1 MNRLRTRRWMAGC
14 AAVTAMVGWGLVAP
28 PAAAAAEDPVEVLV
42 DGLNVHKDNVNGL
55 PYKGLGLIS
64 ANSTSNLLMDY
75 KAEHPAQY
83 WQLIDVLFGGQ
94 NPLINHVKM
103 EMGSDT
109 NNSTGSEAATM
120 RTATELADAS
130 RSPGFQLAA
139 DAKTVNPGL
148 KVSILRWT
156 MPYWVQTAWNAGTGR
171 DEMYQWYKETILDA
185 YQKYGYMVDYVNP
198 DTNETT
204 NPDISFIKYYKNAVL
219 TDTDFANPRYGIP
232 TDQRAAVETAYK
244 KMRIVA
250 SDENQTKNI
259 GPALLDDEDL
269 FEMVDAV
276 GYHYNTDDRYDGA
289 TTSSTYE
296 PYTKLATS
304 RDKEVWYSEGV
315 GSFGFTDYRVNN
327 TEGPGG
333 ASTGIGGLQSALDL
347 ANRSVKGYYRSKRTH
362 YIFQPAIGSFYEG
375 AQYSHKELLSAR
387 DPWSGAIHY
396 DAAIYVMGHFTRF
409 AKTGWENDTNTAG
422 IWRTVPEASYSGV
435 SGTENI
441 DGTNGAASYLTLAD
455 PDKRDFSTI
464 AVNDSDLTKTY
475 RVKAQNMDLGADPTA
490 EVWETR
496 AADAG
501 QAADANF
508 LRLVTALQPAADG
521 YYTFQVKPRSVVT
534 FTTLDKSADPAM
546 AQRLPQSLP
555 RTVLDTDATGK
566 NPVTSDNILYAD
578 DFEYAEEA
586 PVEVGAGNGA
596 SRQRQP
602 YLASRGNEPRYLVDQ
617 TGAWEVGAGQLFQ
630 YLDQSMKDTGAWNRN
645 NPNTLV
651 GDFRWQNYKATVDVS
666 FPDAAGGS
674 AGLGVRQ
681 QSGMGINDPAYNI
694 RINRSGA
701 WTFLKHG
708 TAVASGTR
716 TAANA
721 YTLAVEAKG
730 ATITAFVNG
739 AAVHSYVDPAPELAG
754 RVNLSSDFYRT
765 GFDNLRIEKV
775 NGFTPYAVS
784 LVDNMDS
791 AIAYAGTWS
800 RKAAAGDALDWHRST
815 STSSTAGSSV
825 TVGFTGTGLDVIGGN
840 TGTATLDIS
849 VDGVPL
855 ATSASTV
862 SSGKRQATYPLRGL
876 ADGAHSATFVLRSGT
891 LVIDAFTATSGD
903 VRGAVDTT
911 PIRTALT
918 AVGTPVQSEYSPQSW
933 AVFAATRAQATA
945 ALPGR
950 PGLDTIGVVQIAA
963 RLEAAFANLQRA
975 DITDTKRDL
984 GLAGA
989 IRTTDDL
996 PATVAIDGQSHAVT
1010 WTAASRSAARTAY
1023 ATVPVEGW
1031 TNDAYVDG
1039 KKQAFTARYEVVP
1052 ASLVYYIDGG
1062 LAAGQSS
1069 MQFQAVKASDA
1080 GSGLRNGTAD
1090 QISTAADV
1098 WGYLNDGITIKGST
1112 DANEKYSTGYWAGSN
1127 KTVRYRLPLDPGQ
1140 YVLTSGFTEWY
1151 GQTRP
1156 MSETVTIGGT
1166 TVTGTPIS
1174 LTAASTRATGTVSFT
1189 VTTPTVVTFTV
1200 AKTGSQDP
1208 VISWLAVAKTVDLG
1222 VVGSLPAGSALPAT
1236 VTVAGAAVPVI
1247 WDRASAAKAT
1257 VAYETLSL
1265 TGTATIDGV
1274 KTAVAARYEV
1284 VPTSP
1289 LVYFIDSGVISG
1301 QTSPAYE
1308 TVKASAAGAGLRNA
1322 TADQVSTSSEVWG
1335 YLADGSTVKTEA
1347 DPNDKY
1353 STGLWAGA
1361 GKPAEYNLPLAPG
1374 VYELTAGFNEWW
1386 GQTRPMTESV
1396 TFTDVHGKQE
1406 TVAGS
1411 DVTISGATP
1420 RATGKVTFTLHAPA
1434 TVRYTVAKGTTQDPV
1449 ISWLAVAR
1457 TGDTTTAPGVPANVT
1472 AVAADTTARVTWS
1485 APASD
1490 GGTPITGYTVTAQP
1504 GGATCET
1511 TGATECEVTGLHNGT
1526 AYTFTVVAHNE
1537 LTGSQVSAP
1546 SAVVTPFWIPK
1557 AVAIAGPAQVTIGQ
1571 QTTLVA
1577 SIDPEP
1583 ANQAV
1588 TWQSSNPAVATVSA
1602 GGVVTGV
1609 AYGQVVITATSVA
1622 APRLSASHAV
1632 AVLPAAWSPTAAYV
1646 AGDRV
1651 LHDGRVFQA
1660 QWWTRG
1666 QTPGASPWSAWA
1678 EAGTPVGCRA
1688 GSYASWTA
1696 SWIYTGGEVV
1706 QYQGR
1711 LWQAKWWTRNQAPG
1725 GAYGPWQD
1733 LGDC

>member
-1 MNRLRTRRWMAGC
+1 MNRLRKRRWTAGC
-14 AAVTAMVGWGLVAP
+14 AAVTTVLACGLAAS
-28 PAAAAAEDPVEVLV
+28 PAAAAEEPVDVVV
-42 DGLNVHKDNVNGL
+42 DGADVHPDNVNGL

-64 ANSTSNLLMDY
+64 GNSTSNLLMDY

-83 WQLIDVLFGGQ
+83 WQLIDVLFGGP

-109 NNSTGSEAATM
+109 NNSTGSDAATM

-156 MPYWVQTAWNAGTGR
+156 MPYWVQAPWNAGTGR
-171 DEMYQWYKETILDA
+171 DEMYKWYKETILDA

-204 NPDISFIKYYKNAVL
+204 NPDISFIKYYKNAIL
-219 TDTDFANPRYGIP
+219 TDTDFADPRYGIP
-232 TDQRAAVETAYK
+232 ADRRAAAETAYK
-244 KMRIVA
+244 KIKIIA

-259 GPALLDDEDL
+259 GPALLNDADL
-269 FEMVDAV
+269 FGIVDAV

-289 TTSSTYE
+289 ATSNTYE
-296 PYTKLATS
+296 PYTKLATG

-333 ASTGIGGLQSALDL
+333 TSTGIGGLQSALDL

-362 YIFQPAIGSFYEG
+362 YLFQPAIGSFYEG
-375 AQYSHKELLSAR
+375 AQYSHKELVSAR

-396 DAAIYVMGHFTRF
+396 DAAVYVMSHFTRF

-422 IWRTVPEASYSGV
+422 IWRTVPQASYSGV

-441 DGTNGAASYLTLAD
+441 DGSNGAASYLTLAD
-455 PDKRDFSTI
+455 PGKRDFSTI
-464 AVNDSDLTKTY
+464 AVNDSDQTKTY
-475 RVKAQNMDLGADPTA
+475 RVKAQNMNLGDPAA

-501 QAADANF
+501 QAFDANF
-508 LRLVTALQPAADG
+508 LHLAAELQPAADG
-521 YYTFQVKPRSVVT
+521 YYTFQVKPRSIVT

-546 AQRLPQSLP
+546 AARLPQSLP
-555 RTVLDTDATGK
+555 RTVLDTDETGK
-566 NPVTSDNILYAD
+566 KPDPDDNILYAD
-578 DFEYAEEA
+578 DFQYAEEGT
-586 PVEVGAGNGA
+586 VEVGVGNGA

-602 YLASRGNEPRYLVDQ
+602 YLASRGDQPRYLVDQ
-617 TGAWEVGAGQLFQ
+617 TGAWEVSDGVLYQ
-630 YLDQSMKDTGAWNRN
+630 YLDQSMKDTAAWNRN

-651 GDFRWQNYKATVDVS
+651 GDFRWQNYKASVDVS

-681 QSGMGINDPAYNI
+681 QTGMGVNDPAYNL
-694 RINRSGA
+694 RINRSGS
-701 WTFLKHG
+701 WTFAKHG
-708 TAVASGTR
+708 TTVASGTR
-716 TAANA
+716 AAA
-721 YTLAVEAKG
+721 GSYTLAVEAKG

-739 AAVHSYVDPAPELAG
+739 APVHSYVDPAPELAG
-754 RVNLSSDFYRT
+754 RVSLSSDFYRT
-765 GFDNLRIEKV
+765 GFDNLKVEKV
-775 NGFTPYAVS
+775 NGYPPYAVS
-784 LVDNMDS
+784 LTDNMDGS
-791 AIAYAGTWS
+791 VTYAGTWS
-800 RKAAAGDALDWHRST
+800 RKASAGDAMDWHRST
-815 STSSTAGSSV
+815 STSSTAGAAV

-840 TGTATLDIS
+840 NGGATLDVS

-855 ATSASTV
+855 ATGAATL
-862 SSGKRQATYPLRGL
+862 SSGKRQAAYTLRGL
-876 ADGAHSATFVLRSGT
+876 TDGAHTATFVLRSGT

-903 VRGAVDTT
+903 VDGAVATT
-911 PIRTALT
+911 PIREALT
-918 AVGTPVQSEYSPQSW
+918 AVGTPVEADYTAQSW

-950 PGLDTIGVVQIAA
+950 PGLDTIGVAQLAS
-963 RLEAAFANLQRA
+963 RLEAAFANLVRG

-996 PATVAIDGQSHAVT
+996 PAAVSIDGRSHEVT
-1010 WTAASRSAARTAY
+1010 WTAASRNAARTPY
-1023 ATVPVEGW
+1023 ATPAVEGW

-1052 ASLVYYIDGG
+1052 PSLVYYLDGG
-1062 LAAGQSS
+1062 LPAGQNSP
-1069 MQFQAVKASDA
+1069 QFQAVKASDA
-1080 GSGLRNGTAD
+1080 GAGLRNGTAD
-1090 QISTAADV
+1090 QVSTAADV
-1098 WGYLNDGITIKGST
+1098 WGYVNDGINIKGGT
-1112 DANEKYSTGYWAGSN
+1112 DPADKFSTGYWAGGN
-1127 KTVRYRLPLDPGQ
+1127 KTIRYRLPLDPGQ

-1156 MSETVTIGGT
+1156 MSESVTIGGA
-1166 TVTGTPIS
+1166 TVTGSAINLSAGT
-1174 LTAASTRATGTVSFT
+1174 TRATGTVSFT

-1222 VVGSLPAGSALPAT
+1222 TVGTLAAGSALPAT
-1236 VTVAGAAVPVI
+1236 VDVAGAAVPVT
-1247 WDRASAAKAT
+1247 WDLAGAARTT

-1274 KTAVAARYEV
+1274 KTGVAARYEV
-1284 VPTSP
+1284 VPASP
-1289 LVYFIDSGVISG
+1289 LVYFIDSGVTGG
-1301 QTSPAYE
+1301 QTSPAYAA
-1308 TVKASAAGAGLRNA
+1308 VKASAAGSSLRNA
-1322 TADQVSTSSEVWG
+1322 TADQVSTADEVWG
-1335 YLADGSTVKTEA
+1335 YVADGANVKTDV
-1347 DPNDKY
+1347 DPADKY
-1353 STGLWAGA
+1353 ATGLWAGA
-1361 GKPAEYNLPLAPG
+1361 GKSSEYRLPLGPG

-1386 GQTRPMTESV
+1386 GQIRPMTQSV
-1396 TFTDVHGKQE
+1396 TFTDVKGRQE
-1406 TVAGS
+1406 TVTGS
-1411 DVTISGATP
+1411 DVTISGSAP
-1420 RATGKVTFTLHAPA
+1420 RATGKVGFTLHAPA
-1434 TVRYTVAKGTTQDPV
+1434 TVRYTVGKAAAQDPV

-1457 TGDTTTAPGVPANVT
+1457 TGDTTTAPDAPANVT
-1472 AVAADTTARVTWS
+1472 ATAGDTTAHVKWS

-1490 GGTPITGYTVTAQP
+1490 GGTPITGYTVTAEP
-1504 GGATCET
+1504 GDATCTT
-1511 TGATECEVTGLHNGT
+1511 TGATECTVTGLTNGT
-1526 AYTFTVVAHNE
+1526 AYTFRVVAHNE
-1537 LTGSQVSAP
+1537 LAGSPASAP
-1546 SAVVTPFWIPK
+1546 SAAVTPVWLPE
-1557 AVAIAGPAQVTIGQ
+1557 AVVIAGPAQVTIGQ
-1571 QTTLVA
+1571 AAALVA
-1577 SIDPEP
+1577 TVDPAP

-1602 GGVVTGV
+1602 AGVVTGV
-1609 AYGQVVITATSVA
+1609 AYGQVVITATAVA
-1622 APRLSASHAV
+1622 APQVSASRAV
-1632 AVLPAAWSPTAAYV
+1632 TVVPAAWSPSAVYNT
-1646 AGDRV
+1646 GDRV
-1651 LHDGRVFQA
+1651 LYKGRIFQA
-1660 QWWTRG
+1660 QWWTQG
-1666 QTPGASPWSAWA
+1666 QAPDASPWGAWA
-1678 EAGTPVGCRA
+1678 EFGTPVGCRS
-1688 GSYASWTA
+1688 GSYTTWTA
-1696 SWIYTGGEVV
+1696 SWTYTGGEVV
-1706 QYQGR
+1706 HYQGR

-1725 GAYGPWQD
+1725 DPYGPWKN